1 MPPFAIFGPKTRHDA
16 RPPRPRHPLSYS
28 ANVTALPEPAKLK
41 VLSITPTYFPEV
53 GGIESVVRELARC
66 TSGHGVQV
74 DVAHVSAKLPEAAVS
89 EVDGLKV
96 YRVPVVGN
104 RLAGYARDFGRLAAG
119 YDLLHVHDPQLMM
132 LTGNVLLQC
141 RHIPAVL
148 STHGGFRHT
157 TRHQSIKWLHERLLM
172 RTLLRHYRKILATSE
187 SDTAYFSQFSD
198 RVEKCENGIAYAKFQ
213 QGRLTG
219 TPDPAKWI
227 YWGRWSRNKRIDAV
241 IDTVAMARD
250 QGIAIDLLIAG
261 PDFDQLRESL
271 QNQIGALKLDASV
284 RLHPY
289 IEDAALMHELQQ
301 RTVFVTGS
309 EYEGFGVGILEA
321 MAAGKI
327 VLCRDIAPINGFV
340 ERGSN
345 GFFLDFDQGAAD
357 LATIRELTGL
367 DAARCAAM
375 SEAAQRKAKGYDWDS
390 VARKFSAHYAQ
401 ALAIRA

>member
-1 MPPFAIFGPKTRHDA
+1 
-16 RPPRPRHPLSYS
+16 
-28 ANVTALPEPAKLK
+28 LK

-53 GGIESVVRELARC
+53 GGIESVVRELARRA
-66 TSGHGVQV
+66 SGHGVQV
-74 DVAHVSAKLPEAAVS
+74 DVAHVSAKHAEASVS
-89 EVDGLKV
+89 EEDGLKV
-96 YRVPVVGN
+96 FRVPVVGN
-104 RLAGYARDFGRLAAG
+104 RLVGYARGFGRLAAG

-157 TRHQSIKWLHERLLM
+157 TRHRAIKWLHERLLL
-172 RTLLRHYRKILATSE
+172 RTLLRHYRRILASSE
-187 SDTAYFSQFSD
+187 SDTEYFGSFSD

-213 QGRLTG
+213 QGRLAG

-241 IDTVAMARD
+241 IDTVAKARD

-261 PDFDQLRESL
+261 PDFDNLRESL
-271 QNQIGALKLDASV
+271 QNQIGALKLEASV

-289 IEDAALMHELQQ
+289 IEDAALLHELQQ

-309 EYEGFGVGILEA
+309 EYEGFGLGILEA

-327 VLCRDIAPINGFV
+327 VLCRDITPINGFV
-340 ERGSN
+340 ERGVN
-345 GFFLDFDQGAAD
+345 GFFLGFDGSAAD
-357 LATIRELTGL
+357 TAVVREVAGV

-375 SEAAQRKAKGYDWDS
+375 SDAAQRKAKGYDWDS
-390 VARKFSAHYAQ
+390 VARKFSTHYAQ
-401 ALAIRA
+401 ALADGA

>member
-1 MPPFAIFGPKTRHDA
+1 M
-16 RPPRPRHPLSYS
+16 
-28 ANVTALPEPAKLK
+28 K
-41 VLSITPTYFPEV
+41 VLSITPTYFPQV
-53 GGIESVVRELARC
+53 GGIESVVRELAVR
-66 TSGHGVQV
+66 TSGPGVQV
-74 DVAHVSAKLPEAAVS
+74 DVAHVSAKVAEPSVD

-96 YRVPVVGN
+96 YRVPVAGN

-157 TRHQSIKWLHERLLM
+157 TRHRSIKWLHERLLM
-172 RTLLRHYRKILATSE
+172 RSLLRHYRKILATSE

-261 PDFDQLRESL
+261 PDFDNLRESL
-271 QNQIGALKLDASV
+271 DNQIRALKLDAAV

-340 ERGSN
+340 ERGVN
-345 GFFLDFDQGAAD
+345 GFFLGFDGSAAD
-357 LATIRELTGL
+357 AAVVREIAGL
-367 DAARCAAM
+367 DSERCTAM
-375 SEAAQRKAKGYDWDS
+375 SAAAQQRAKHYDWD
-390 VARKFSAHYAQ
+390 VIAQTFSRHYQ
-401 ALAIRA
+401 DALANGR